1 MLENNK
7 NYKLVIAYD
16 GTDFAGWQVQKNQKS
31 IANVIENRFYNV
43 FKKKIHLA
51 AASRT
56 DAGVHAYGQVA
67 SFKTDL
73 AIDPQKMRWA
83 LPPAINLRSLEIICD
98 TFNPRYDVVQKVYWY
113 HFFLKQPSPWVQ
125 RFGYYHPTVFNYELL
140 QDSLQYFVG
149 THDFRSFC
157 SGSDL
162 KNTMRTIDSIELVF
176 NEQWDAYRIVFYGKS
191 FLRYMI
197 RRIVGAC
204 FEINQKK
211 SDPIILKK
219 ILEEKNP
226 CQLFSTA
233 PAHGLMLYEVN
244 YDSYRK

>member
-73 AIDPQKMRWA
+73 AI
-83 LPPAINLRSLEIICD
+83 E
-98 TFNPRYDVVQKVYWY
+98 
-113 HFFLKQPSPWVQ
+113 
-125 RFGYYHPTVFNYELL
+125 
-140 QDSLQYFVG
+140 
-149 THDFRSFC
+149 
-157 SGSDL
+157 
-162 KNTMRTIDSIELVF
+162 SI
-176 NEQWDAYRIVFYGKS
+176 
-191 FLRYMI
+191 
-197 RRIVGAC
+197 
-204 FEINQKK
+204 
-211 SDPIILKK
+211 
-219 ILEEKNP
+219 
-226 CQLFSTA
+226 
-233 PAHGLMLYEVN
+233 
-244 YDSYRK
+244 